1 MTTPQLDANGLPP
14 LTDPGNGLISE
25 VRCHLVIGKL
35 PTPDGERGVATI
47 RAGNATLTLVLGK
60 AEAEDWAKVF
70 AELARSLSGSA
81 LVIPQRGQAMQI
93 AGQIRDG
100 QRQG

>member
-14 LTDPGNGLISE
+14 LLDPGNGLISQAP
-25 VRCHLVIGKL
+25 CHLVIGKL

-47 RAGNATLTLVLGK
+47 RCANTTLSLVFGK

-70 AELARSLSGSA
+70 AELARSLSGSS

-93 AGQIRDG
+93 AGQARNG
-100 QRQG
+100 GKP